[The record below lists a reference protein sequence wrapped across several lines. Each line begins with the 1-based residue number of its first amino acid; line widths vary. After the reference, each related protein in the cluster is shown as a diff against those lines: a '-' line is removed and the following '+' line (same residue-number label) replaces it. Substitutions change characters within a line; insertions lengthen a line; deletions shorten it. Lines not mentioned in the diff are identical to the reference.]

1 MTAYGEDL
9 FKGTAHYYS
18 RYRSIYPASL
28 IRFLVERF
36 SLDGSDRM
44 LDLGCGT
51 GQLAHRFSDWFE
63 GIVGIDT
70 EPEMIDEAIR
80 LSKVIR
86 VQNVEWFTGDI
97 DTYKEKFDESFRLVT
112 IAKAF
117 HWMDRVKVL
126 ETLDAMVAPGGG
138 VAIIDNYSPNK
149 EQLPW
154 LKKVDE
160 VVKRWYG
167 NERRAGNTT
176 YAHPTISHQAIIA
189 NSQFDLEIHEMPT
202 YEQVWTVDSII
213 GNIYSTSY
221 GTKRFLGE
229 NVQSFE
235 KHLKEELLA
244 LDNTGIYKEQ
254 INVSVKLA
262 IKSK

>member
-18 RYRSIYPASL
+18 RFRPMYPASL

-36 SLDGSDRM
+36 SLDGSGRM

-51 GQLAHRFSDWFE
+51 GQLAFRFSDWFE
-63 GIVGIDT
+63 RIVGIDM
-70 EPEMIDEAIR
+70 EPEMIEEAIR
-80 LSKVIR
+80 LSKEIR
-86 VQNVEWFTGDI
+86 AENVEWFIGDL
-97 DTYKEKFDESFRLVT
+97 DTYKEKSDETFRLVT

-126 ETLDAMVAPGGG
+126 ETLDEMVVPGGG
-138 VAIIDNYSPNK
+138 VAIIDNYAPNK

-154 LKKVDE
+154 QKKVEE

-167 NERRAGNTT
+167 DERRAGNTT
-176 YAHPTISHQAIIA
+176 YAHPTISHQTIIS
-189 NSQFDLEIHEMPT
+189 NSKFDLEVYEMPT
-202 YEQVWTVDSII
+202 YEHVWTVNSII

-221 GTKRFLGE
+221 GTKRFLGG
-229 NVQSFE
+229 NVQLFE
-235 KHLKEELLA
+235 NQLKEELLA
-244 LDNTGIYKEQ
+244 LDDTGIYKEQ
-254 INVSVKLA
+254 LNISVKLA
-262 IKSK
+262 VKSK

>member
-18 RYRSIYPASL
+18 RYRPMYPASL
-28 IRFLVERF
+28 IRFLIEKF
-36 SLDGSDRM
+36 SLDGSGKM
-44 LDLGCGT
+44 LDLSCGT

-63 GIVGIDT
+63 GIVGIDR

-86 VQNVEWFTGDI
+86 AENVKWFTGDI
-97 DTYKEKFDESFRLVT
+97 DTYKENSDETFQLVT

-117 HWMDRVKVL
+117 HWMDRAKVL
-126 ETLDAMVAPGGG
+126 DTLDDMVACDGGI
-138 VAIIDNYSPNK
+138 AIIDTYSSNK
-149 EQLPW
+149 ELLPW
-154 LKKVDE
+154 QKKVDE

-176 YAHPTISHQAIIA
+176 YAHPTISHQTIIS
-189 NSQFDLEIHEMPT
+189 NSNFDLEIHEMPT
-202 YEQVWTVDSII
+202 YEQIWTVDAII

-229 NVQSFE
+229 NVWSFE
-235 KHLKEELLA
+235 EHIKEKLLA
-244 LDNTGIYKEQ
+244 LDDTGVYKEQ
-254 INVSVKLA
+254 LNVSVKLA
-262 IKSK
+262 VKRK